1 MINIFLSIVFG
12 IAIWFSILVVGKL
25 IAKDEVPA
33 FQIFILAASLT
44 TIITHYVGL
53 W

>member
-1 MINIFLSIVFG
+1 MINIFLIIAFL

-25 IAKDEVPA
+25 IAKDGVPA

>member
-1 MINIFLSIVFG
+1 MINIFLIIAFG

-25 IAKDEVPA
+25 IAKNDVPA
-33 FQIFILAASLT
+33 YQIFVLAASLT

>member
-1 MINIFLSIVFG
+1 MINIFLIIAFG